1 MWVAFIDI
9 AKKNNVVDFIKTA
22 GYSDKFFLGQHDN
35 KVHREINYRGP
46 LRTAVFFQGP

>member
-22 GYSDKFFLGQHDN
+22 GYSDKFFSGQHDN
-35 KVHREINYRGP
+35 KVHREIN
-46 LRTAVFFQGP
+46 